1 MRIVL
6 PKCPD
11 RLLDYLIDV
20 IRELVLRRVDYK
32 KLIKIEEYING
43 FIIKSKRHYTMRDML
58 TIILYNLTY
67 EQYSDYSVIKI
78 DQNELLYG
86 TKIKLLDIVKF
97 ITYGT
102 FDIRGNKLIL
112 QAMED
117 VKQDIEIYQRLYED
131 GGI

>member
-43 FIIKSKRHYTMRDML
+43 FIIKSRRRYTMRDML

-67 EQYSDYSVIKI
+67 EQYPDYSVIKI

-86 TKIKLLDIVKF
+86 TNIKLLDIVKF

-117 VKQDIEIYQRLYED
+117 VKQDIAIYQRLYED

>member
-6 PKCPD
+6 PKCPN

-20 IRELVLRRVDYK
+20 IQELVLRRVDYK

-43 FIIKSKRHYTMRDML
+43 FILKSQRHYTMHDML
-58 TIILYNLTY
+58 IIILYNIKY
-67 EQYSDYSVIKI
+67 EQYPDYSVIKI
-78 DQNELLYG
+78 DPNEFLYG
-86 TKIKLLDIVKF
+86 TKVKLLDIVKF

-117 VKQDIEIYQRLYED
+117 VKQDIAIYQRLYED